1 MYRIVFLIFSFGWL
15 TGCSPSRERLLPYFN
30 TPDFTPLF
38 LESKPDIEAQ
48 ITHRIGTFQ
57 FINQHNKTIDQS
69 AIENKIHVA
78 NFIFT
83 SCGSICPVMTDHM
96 KLVQGALANDE
107 KVVMLSFSVTPWI
120 DDVARLNAYAER
132 NNIQSKNWHLLT
144 GKKSEIYTLARQ
156 SYFAEENLGFTKDST
171 EFLHTEH
178 ILLVDRAK
186 RIRGIYNG
194 TLKFDILQ
202 LIEDIKL
209 LRKEE

>member
-1 MYRIVFLIFSFGWL
+1 M
-15 TGCSPSRERLLPYFN
+15 E
-30 TPDFTPLF
+30 
-38 LESKPDIEAQ
+38 EQ

-69 AIENKIHVA
+69 VIENKIHVA

-83 SCGSICPVMTDHM
+83 SCGSICPVLTENM
-96 KLVQGALANDE
+96 KLVQGAFGSDE
-107 KVVMLSFSVTPWI
+107 KVVMISFSVTPWI

-132 NNIQSKNWHLLT
+132 NDIRSKNWHLLT

-178 ILLVDRAK
+178 ILLVDPSK

-209 LRKEE
+209 LRKKE